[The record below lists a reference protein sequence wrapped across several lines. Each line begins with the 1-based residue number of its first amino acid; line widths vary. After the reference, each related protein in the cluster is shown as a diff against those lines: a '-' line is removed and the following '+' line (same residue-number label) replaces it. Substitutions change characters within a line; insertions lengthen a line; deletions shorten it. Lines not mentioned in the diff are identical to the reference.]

1 MRPLLHTKIVA
12 TIGPASH
19 DLDVLA
25 RLIEAGMSV
34 ARLNFSHGTHAFH
47 AENIERIRQVST
59 KMGVPVAILA
69 DLQGPKLRVARIEG
83 KGMWLQKGTV
93 VTLTTKPLTG
103 RDGVIPVQFSG
114 LPQAVAPGDRIL
126 IDDGAI
132 ELEVIHCTDK
142 EVKAQVR
149 VGGLVTSYKGLNLPD
164 SSLSLSAITEK
175 DRQDLQFALAHG
187 VDWVALSFVRT
198 AQEIHNLKELIKQFA
213 HGEQQVPVIAKIEK
227 PQALEHLDDII
238 DAADGIMVARG
249 DLAVETSPED
259 VPIIQKRIIR
269 KCNEAGKP
277 VITATQMLESM
288 VYNPRPTRAEVSD
301 VANAILD
308 GSDAVM
314 LSAETA
320 SGKYPVESVRMMA
333 RIIARVEEELHRS
346 LPRLHPTRN
355 PGHVEQAVARAAVL
369 TASDL
374 GARLIITPTLS
385 GNTAR
390 QVSRFRPPQPIIAPT
405 PNPVVQ
411 HQILLHWGVFPFLA
425 PRQQNTDDMLA
436 QAVDLALDEGL
447 ARPGDTVVL
456 VAGAAGSPPGSTDFM
471 KVEVIRRVLAR
482 GRGIGD
488 RSVMG
493 YIMRVTTPSG
503 PDQQL
508 PQNAIVVLRSID
520 LATAAT
526 LASAAGLI
534 VEQPLD
540 PVQADFLQQL
550 GVPAVVDVGDASQR
564 LPEGQPVL
572 LDARR
577 GIIYEG

>member
-1 MRPLLHTKIVA
+1 MRRLLRTKIVA
-12 TIGPASH
+12 TIGPASR
-19 DLDVLA
+19 DPDVLA
-25 RLIEAGMSV
+25 RLIEAGMNV

-47 AENIERIRQVST
+47 AENIQRIRAVSERL
-59 KMGVPVAILA
+59 GVPVAIMA

-83 KGMWLQKGTV
+83 EGLRLQEGTV
-93 VTLTTKPLTG
+93 VTLTTKPVSG
-103 RDGVIPVQFSG
+103 QDGVIPVQFAG

-132 ELEVIHCTDK
+132 ELEVIECTDTD
-142 EVKAQVR
+142 VKARVL
-149 VGGLVTSYKGLNLPD
+149 VGGLVKSHKGLNLPH
-164 SSLSLSAITEK
+164 SSLALSAITEK

-198 AQEIHNLKELIKQFA
+198 AQEIHNLKALIQQFA
-213 HGEQQVPVIAKIEK
+213 RGGPPVPVIAKIEK

-238 DAADGIMVARG
+238 DTADGIMVARG

-259 VPIIQKRIIR
+259 VPLIQKRIIR

-288 VYNPRPTRAEVSD
+288 IHNPRPTRAEVSD

-333 RIIARVEEELHRS
+333 RIIARVEEELQRS
-346 LPRLHPTRN
+346 LPRLNTTRQ

-405 PNPVVQ
+405 PNAHVQ
-411 HQILLHWGVFPFLA
+411 NQILLYWGVFPFLA
-425 PRQQNTDDMLA
+425 PRQQNTDEMLA
-436 QAVDLALDEGL
+436 HAVDLVLGEGL
-447 ARPGDTVVL
+447 VRPGDTVVL

-482 GRGIGD
+482 GTGIGD
-488 RSVMG
+488 RAVMG
-493 YIMRVTTPSG
+493 YITRLATPPA
-503 PDQQL
+503 PDRRL
-508 PQNAIVVLRSID
+508 PQNAIVVLRSVD
-520 LATAAT
+520 LATATT
-526 LASAAGLI
+526 LAAAAGLV

-540 PVQADFLQQL
+540 PAQVDFLRQL
-550 GVPAVVDVGDASQR
+550 GIPAVIGVGDASQR
-564 LPEGQPVL
+564 LREGQPVL

-577 GIIYEG
+577 GIVYEG